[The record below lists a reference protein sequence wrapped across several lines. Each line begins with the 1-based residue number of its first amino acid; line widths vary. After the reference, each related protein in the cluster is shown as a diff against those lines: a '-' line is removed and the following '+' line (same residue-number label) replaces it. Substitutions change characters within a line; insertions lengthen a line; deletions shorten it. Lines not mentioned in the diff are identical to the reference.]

1 MLFWRIARFAAG
13 AMPSV
18 GSSQGGHFTVR
29 PFKTIPEGSVHV
41 HDSPAGP
48 RP

>member
-1 MLFWRIARFAAG
+1 MLFWQIASR
-13 AMPSV
+13 
-18 GSSQGGHFTVR
+18 GSYPQVWLIAQTGHFTVR

-41 HDSPAGP
+41 QDSPAGP